1 MSRVSVTEQAKLSLF
16 LARAILRAL
25 LGQFAAFWIYRLPVS
40 GKNDRLV
47 IAPQDLRTADAT
59 QAAEIHSGRFVFAG
73 KVAVCDGRSP
83 FEISPPSE
91 EWAIGLHGF
100 SWLRHLRT
108 SDPAISRARARALVS
123 EWLKKVRAGNP
134 ISRRSDV
141 IARRII
147 SWLTQAPLLV
157 DDSDVRFYR
166 RFIRSLTRQVR
177 GLRVTLA
184 GPRDGV
190 PRLQAV
196 IALVY
201 ASLCMQGQSRYIE
214 SSTKQLAEELDR
226 QILPDGGH
234 IGRNP
239 GSLIELL
246 VDLLPLRQAFSSRNI
261 PPPPSLLN
269 AIDRMMPML
278 RFFRHGDGNFALF
291 NGMGPTP
298 TDLLTTVLAYD
309 DARGTPVSNA
319 PHSGYQRVEAG
330 GTLILMDT
338 GRPPQLAASQEAHAG
353 CLSFELSHRNF
364 RILVNCGLPGT
375 SREHW
380 RPMARSTAAH
390 STVTFNDISS
400 CRFMES
406 RLIRRVMRG
415 TPIVS
420 GPRQVTVNRDEDSGA
435 TVLRVSHDGYVDQ
448 FGILHQRAMMLS
460 ADGKRVD
467 GEELFTAMHGE
478 ALASQ
483 DQFAVRFHLHPMIKA
498 NRLSDSHGAMLLLPN
513 KDVWTF
519 NAYEDRIDIEESVY
533 LAGNEGPRRTTQ
545 IVIHG
550 RARKVARIQWTLSLT
565 AVSPVGLTRR
575 GRGETAP
582 SEKSEAKIE
591 QNSDQ
596 KTEQKVEAKT
606 AQKVE
611 QKAEPKS
618 AQKAEL
624 KTEQKTAPKVGQP
637 SGQKVQP
644 QPEPKKA

>member
-16 LARAILRAL
+16 LARALLRAL
-25 LGQFAAFWIYRLPVS
+25 LGQFVAFWIYRLPLFS

-108 SDPAISRARARALVS
+108 SDPTISRARARALVS
-123 EWLKKVRAGNP
+123 EWLRKVGPGNR
-134 ISRRSDV
+134 ISRRSEV
-141 IARRII
+141 ISRRII

-166 RFIRSLTRQVR
+166 RFIRSLNRQVR
-177 GLRVTLA
+177 ALRVTLA

-239 GSLIELL
+239 GVLIELL
-246 VDLLPLRQAFSSRNI
+246 VDLLPQRQSFSSRNI
-261 PPPPSLLN
+261 PPPQSLLN

-330 GTLILMDT
+330 GTVIVMDT
-338 GRPPQLAASQEAHAG
+338 GRPPPLAASQEAHAG

-380 RPMARSTAAH
+380 RPMARSTAAN

-400 CRFMES
+400 CRFMDS
-406 RLIRRVMRG
+406 RLIKRVMRG

-420 GPRQVTVNRDEDSGA
+420 GPRQVTVNREEEGGA
-435 TVLRVSHDGYVDQ
+435 IILRAAHDGYVDDY
-448 FGILHQRAMMLS
+448 GVLHQRALMLS
-460 ADGKRVD
+460 ADGKRLD
-467 GEELFTAMHGE
+467 GEELFTAVQGDE
-478 ALASQ
+478 ALAGQ

-550 RARKVARIQWTLSLT
+550 RARKVARVQWTLSLT
-565 AVSPVGLTRR
+565 AVSPVGLARR
-575 GRGETAP
+575 GQPATA
-582 SEKSEAKIE
+582 EKSEQKVEPKSGQKSEQKVEEKTEQKKTEQKTE
-591 QNSDQ
+591 QNKPEQKTEAEQKPEQNEQ
-596 KTEQKVEAKT
+596 KTEQKDEAK
-606 AQKVE
+606 
-611 QKAEPKS
+611 
-618 AQKAEL
+618 
-624 KTEQKTAPKVGQP
+624 
-637 SGQKVQP
+637 
-644 QPEPKKA
+644 